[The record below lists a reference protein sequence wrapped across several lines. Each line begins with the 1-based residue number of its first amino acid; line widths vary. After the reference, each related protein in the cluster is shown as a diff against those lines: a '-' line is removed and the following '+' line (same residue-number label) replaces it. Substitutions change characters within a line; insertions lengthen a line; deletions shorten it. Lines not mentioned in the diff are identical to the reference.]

1 MAERQ
6 ALYDGIK
13 ANHMKPRMSDAQPP
27 KVQQEKGKV
36 FKIYSNAFYGL
47 YCLIPPLLLRNPK
60 TISPASKVNSPRSSV
75 NGHGI
80 GAAGPG

>member
-1 MAERQ
+1 MR
-6 ALYDGIK
+6 
-13 ANHMKPRMSDAQPP
+13 DAQPP
-27 KVQQEKGKV
+27 KDKREKSKV
-36 FKIYSNAFYGL
+36 FKIYSNAFYSL
-47 YCLIPPLLLRNPK
+47 YGLIPPFLLRNPK